1 MLSDVRVT
9 FDNGRQE
16 DLVKKAFRVGPYIVA
31 GFAGSVAIGF
41 RMIES
46 LCTCLAPPDATGA
59 WKPKWVAETWG
70 PIAAEIFR
78 SFPERQRAGHSHVLL
93 VGVSPDEDLGVPGLM
108 RIYVIR
114 LTDPNYEPEIFSKPL
129 AVCHIGSGGGVD
141 HYTQAL
147 QGFFELDNEAHKAHM
162 AGLGAWPAVIGRTIG
177 RVVQDNPVSGI
188 SPHVHILVCSG
199 NTILEGNNN
208 STLFPG
214 NGAEPV
220 ELKMPKVAT
229 NYREFLA
236 LCHDL
241 GIGADAVEGAVT

>member
-9 FDNGRQE
+9 FDGGRQE
-16 DLVKKAFRVGPYIVA
+16 DLVKKAFPVGRYIIA

-46 LCTCLAPPDATGA
+46 LRAFLTPPDATSA

-78 SFPERQRAGHSHVLL
+78 SSPGRQRAGHSHILL
-93 VGVSPDEDLGVPGLM
+93 VGVSQDEHLGVPGLL

-129 AVCHIGSGGGVD
+129 SVFHIGRGGGVNY
-141 HYTQAL
+141 YTQAL
-147 QGFFELDNEAHKAHM
+147 QGFFELDNETHKAHM
-162 AGLGAWPAVIGRTIG
+162 AGLGAWPAMIGHTIG

-199 NTILEGNNN
+199 NAILEGNNN

-214 NGAEPV
+214 DGAEPI
-220 ELKMPKVAT
+220 ELKMPKIAT
-229 NYREFLA
+229 NYPELLA

-241 GIGADAVEGAVT
+241 GIGSDAVEGAVT